1 MFFCVDNKRVL
12 LYNND
17 MEEILDEK
25 QSDLV
30 ERIAEIEQLKSEKE
44 QLLNTLTPDKQVD
57 FLIEQYKSNEK
68 FIKKYKLKSVSEK

>member
-1 MFFCVDNKRVL
+1 
-12 LYNND
+12 